1 MFCGNCGSQN
11 PDGAVICT
19 VCGAP
24 LTPEKPAKK
33 AGFDLKSMDR
43 NKLIGLGVIAAV
55 VLVALI
61 LVLVLVFSG
70 RGAES
75 TLKDYAKGV
84 LTLDA
89 KKVVKCIPDA
99 DIEDYAEEE
108 DISKS
113 EAKQEIIDDL
123 QDILDNF
130 EDVYDEVDPE
140 EIGRI
145 SVEIRDK
152 DKWTSK
158 EVRDYNAEYEDDH
171 NVKINIKEGMTVEV
185 KFTVKCDGEEYKYKI
200 TGVDMIKIG
209 GSWYLTSE
217 SAATNTMSVYGG
229 LNTEMQ

>member
-61 LVLVLVFSG
+61 LILVLVFSG
-70 RGAES
+70 RSAES
-75 TLKDYAKGV
+75 ALESYIKGV

-89 KKVVKCIPDA
+89 EKMMDNVPDA
-99 DIEDYAEEE
+99 QIKAYADEE
-108 DISKS
+108 DISKR
-113 EAKQEIIDDL
+113 EAKEELTESL
-123 QDILDNF
+123 QKVLDML
-130 EDVYDEVDPE
+130 EDNYDEVDPE
-140 EIGRI
+140 EVGKV

-152 DKWTSK
+152 DKWTGK
-158 EVRDYNAEYEDDH
+158 DVREYNKNYEDNND
-171 NVKINIKEGMTVEV
+171 VEINIKEGMTVEI
-185 KFTVKCDGEEYKYKI
+185 KITVKYDGEEYKYRI
-200 TGVDMIKIG
+200 SNIDVVKIG
-209 GSWYLTSE
+209 GSWYVDSLSIAE
-217 SAATNTMSVYGG
+217 VYGG
-229 LNTEMQ
+229 LNAELSN